1 MGKLLLL
8 GLLAGLGAL
17 LASRGAREEAMELAR
32 DLSDVV
38 VVGLLR
44 LTSGFAD
51 DLTEPSQQEERERR
65 LRWRRLRAA
74 ASGVA
79 EAPRR
84 PQSLRPSD

>member
-1 MGKLLLL
+1 MGKLLLF
-8 GLLAGLGAL
+8 GLLAALGAL

-44 LTSGFAD
+44 LTSGFAN
-51 DLTEPSQQEERERR
+51 DLTEPIEQEERERR
-65 LRWRRLRAA
+65 LRWRLGAA
-74 ASGVA
+74 VRGVA

-84 PQSLRPSD
+84 PQPLRPAE